1 MLIYSP
7 TSFILNVSG
16 QAKRRHQQ
24 DNMRTEQLK
33 YFEENLS
40 ELNDCYSHYIF
51 VWEQFSIDQSDN
63 LKKHSQKLTTEIF
76 NKNSNSR
83 QFNVSLDYLD
93 SSHNDTQNLILKS
106 IYQLAYGY
114 FENYL
119 IRLHQFGQSL
129 NDEILDLQQKLET
142 EDIEDKKI
150 FEKFFNRLGIDIEK
164 SFEPLEIKTLDYIR
178 LRRNRITHR
187 ATSAQGLLLDIVN
200 NHGNKLNEYW
210 DERLKNKRYKI
221 DFSRKTVD
229 DFDKLELF
237 DFLNIYRKFASK
249 IDQLF
254 ITKLG
259 QQTLTNYIL
268 EKFLSAND
276 KSIKG
281 FKDDR
286 KKAKFKM
293 YCKVEFGYNISDYE
307 LEEIK
312 L

>member
-1 MLIYSP
+1 L
-7 TSFILNVSG
+7 
-16 QAKRRHQQ
+16 
-24 DNMRTEQLK
+24 RTEQLK

-51 VWEQFSIDQSDN
+51 VWEQFSIDQADT
-63 LKKHSQKLTTEIF
+63 LKKQSQKLTTEIF
-76 NKNSNSR
+76 NKNPNSR

-93 SSHNDTQNLILKS
+93 NSHNETQNLILKS

-129 NDEILDLQQKLET
+129 NSDILDLQQKLEA

-150 FEKFFNRLGIDIEK
+150 FEKFFNRLGLEIEK
-164 SFEPLEIKTLDYIR
+164 SFEPLEIRTLDYIR

-187 ATSAQGLLLDIVN
+187 ATSVQGLLLDIVN
-200 NHGNKLNEYW
+200 NHGQKLNEFW
-210 DERLKNKRYKI
+210 DDHLKNKRYKA
-221 DFSRKTVD
+221 DFARKTVD

-237 DFLNIYRKFASK
+237 DFLNIYRKLAGK
-249 IDQLF
+249 IDHLF
-254 ITKLG
+254 INKIG
-259 QQTLTNYIL
+259 QHTLTKYIL
-268 EKFLSAND
+268 DKFLEANN
-276 KSIKG
+276 KNIRG
-281 FKDDR
+281 FKDER

-293 YCKVEFGYNISDYE
+293 YCKVEFGYSISEYE

-312 L
+312 F

>member
-1 MLIYSP
+1 MLKSGSIANL
-7 TSFILNVSG
+7 LNVSG

-76 NKNSNSR
+76 DKNSNSR

-129 NDEILDLQQKLET
+129 NDEVLDLQQKLEA

-187 ATSAQGLLLDIVN
+187 ATTAQGLLLDIVN

-237 DFLNIYRKFASK
+237 DFLNIYRKFAAK

-254 ITKLG
+254 INKIG
-259 QQTLTNYIL
+259 QLTLTNYIL
-268 EKFLSAND
+268 DEFLSAND

-307 LEEIK
+307 LEEIE

>member
-1 MLIYSP
+1 
-7 TSFILNVSG
+7 
-16 QAKRRHQQ
+16 
-24 DNMRTEQLK
+24 MRTDQLK

-76 NKNSNSR
+76 DKNSNSR

-106 IYQLAYGY
+106 IYQLAHGY

-129 NDEILDLQQKLET
+129 NDEILDLQQKIEA

-150 FEKFFNRLGIDIEK
+150 FEKIFNRLGIDIEK

-187 ATSAQGLLLDIVN
+187 ATAAQGLLLDIVN

-237 DFLNIYRKFASK
+237 DFLNIYRKISAK
-249 IDQLF
+249 INQLF
-254 ITKLG
+254 INKIG

>member
-1 MLIYSP
+1 
-7 TSFILNVSG
+7 
-16 QAKRRHQQ
+16 
-24 DNMRTEQLK
+24 MRTEQLK

-51 VWEQFSIDQSDN
+51 VWEQFSIDQSEN

-93 SSHNDTQNLILKS
+93 NSHNDTQNLILKS

-150 FEKFFNRLGIDIEK
+150 FEKFFNRLGIDTEK
-164 SFEPLEIKTLDYIR
+164 AFEPLEIKTLDYIR

-187 ATSAQGLLLDIVN
+187 ATSAQGLLLDIIN

-210 DERLKNKRYKI
+210 DDRLKNKTYKI
-221 DFSRKTVD
+221 NFSRKTVD
-229 DFDKLELF
+229 DFDKLGLF
-237 DFLNIYRKFASK
+237 DFLNIYRKFAAK

-254 ITKLG
+254 ITKIG

-268 EKFLSAND
+268 GKFLSANE

>member
-1 MLIYSP
+1 ML
-7 TSFILNVSG
+7 VSG

-33 YFEENLS
+33 FFEENLS

-76 NKNSNSR
+76 DKNSNSR

-129 NDEILDLQQKLET
+129 NDEILDLQQKLEA

-187 ATSAQGLLLDIVN
+187 ATAAQGLLLDIVN
-200 NHGNKLNEYW
+200 NQGNKLNEYW
-210 DERLKNKRYKI
+210 DGQLKNKRYKI

-237 DFLNIYRKFASK
+237 DFLNIYRKFAAK

-254 ITKLG
+254 INKIG
-259 QQTLTNYIL
+259 QQTLTNHIL
-268 EKFLSAND
+268 EKFLIANK

-293 YCKVEFGYNISDYE
+293 YCKVEFGYKISDYE